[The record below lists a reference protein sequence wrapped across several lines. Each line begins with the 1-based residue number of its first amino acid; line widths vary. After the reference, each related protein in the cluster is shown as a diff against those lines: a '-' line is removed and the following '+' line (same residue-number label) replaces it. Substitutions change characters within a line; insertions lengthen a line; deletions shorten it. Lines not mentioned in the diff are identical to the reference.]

1 MTYEEVSAEL
11 MRLGIH
17 TGEHVY
23 LVKGEHL
30 DTTALYVLPVAWFIA
45 FGPSGEL
52 YMGTYE
58 GPDNRLVG
66 KRSVAFADLTP
77 QFIKEE
83 VSNAIADAVRLMLD
97 PQVFE
102 EFLKPRTPR
111 PGSGNARGRNV
122 DPFK

>member
-11 MRLGIH
+11 MRLGMH

-52 YMGTYE
+52 YIGTYE

-66 KRSVAFADLTP
+66 KKSVAFSELTP

-83 VSNAIADAVRLMLD
+83 VTNALAEVVWLMLD
-97 PQVFE
+97 PEV
-102 EFLKPRTPR
+102 LKQCLKHRTPR
-111 PGSGNARGRNV
+111 PGTGNAGGRNL
-122 DPFK
+122 DPL